1 MGLGYDENDTRTHH
15 IHVVIWNQREWT
27 KYINFCDY
35 LNSKDEMALK
45 YSMMKEELSKRYMNN
60 RIAYTNGKQ
69 EMIDNILRQACK
81 LTGPDVDGKV
91 VVAKNK

>member
-1 MGLGYDENDTRTHH
+1 MQF
-15 IHVVIWNQREWT
+15 VIWNQREWT
-27 KYINFCDY
+27 NYINFRDY
-35 LNSKDEMALK
+35 LNSNDEMALK
-45 YSMMKEELSKRYMNN
+45 YSMMKEELSKWYMND

-81 LTGPDVDGKV
+81 LTGADIDGKT